1 MAAGPEKEV
10 AVKNGCSVLP
20 SSDLPSSRPLT
31 LLCSPGWKKSKL
43 LPYFSHLMFRSLSYS
58 SLSRTTFPGLVLNSR
73 KKAKP
78 QVHKELIVYT
88 HHLQPGLVS
97 LAHSVDALMLFC
109 SVNHSLLS
117 HLRAP
122 SHWISLLLA
131 TIKKK
136 DHRLG
141 GLDSRTLIG
150 SQFKRLQVQSLGVG
164 KVDSVPDPQTS
175 PLDARCRLLPVS
187 LPTASPLCGPV
198 STFPLFI
205 RTPVISG

>member
-1 MAAGPEKEV
+1 
-10 AVKNGCSVLP
+10 
-20 SSDLPSSRPLT
+20 
-31 LLCSPGWKKSKL
+31 
-43 LPYFSHLMFRSLSYS
+43 MFRSLSYS
-58 SLSRTTFPGLVLNSR
+58 SLSHTTFPGLVLNSR

-97 LAHSVDALMLFC
+97 LAHSVDTPELTLFC
-109 SVNHSLLS
+109 SVTHSLLS

-131 TIKKK
+131 TVKKK

-150 SQFKRLQVQSLGVG
+150 SQFKRPQVQSLGVG
-164 KVDSVPDPQTS
+164 KVGSVPDPQTS

-187 LPTASPLCGPV
+187 LPTASPLCMPVSTFPLLISVSLPTASPLCVPV

-205 RTPVISG
+205 RTPVILG

>member
-1 MAAGPEKEV
+1 MSLANCDVLIQKLQASTLSSPSCHLLGKVTWATAAGPEKEV

-31 LLCSPGWKKSKL
+31 LLRSPGWKKSKL

-97 LAHSVDALMLFC
+97 LAHSVNALMLFC

-131 TIKKK
+131 MVKK
-136 DHRLG
+136 
-141 GLDSRTLIG
+141 RTT
-150 SQFKRLQVQSLGVG
+150 
-164 KVDSVPDPQTS
+164 DWE
-175 PLDARCRLLPVS
+175 A
-187 LPTASPLCGPV
+187 
-198 STFPLFI
+198 
-205 RTPVISG
+205 